1 MFLLYTLNIMILNWI
16 SRCQV
21 YSIDN
26 RKGDYFAPIWL
37 VMIVLPRVEPTTTE
51 IFPHCRWKTYI
62 LNYQMKIK
70 LEKLS
75 FQENYIYWL
84 HSRCKMNYPRKFR
97 IHSNQ
102 SLKQLN
108 KCSISLNNP
117 FPMTIFFDFAHNEK
131 KHVMILIWTIFFSYF
146 KILFWLF
153 EMLVKKKKNC
163 SVVSGENGLNQTK
176 L

>member
-26 RKGDYFAPIWL
+26 RKGDNFAPIWL

-131 KHVMILIWTIFFSYF
+131 KTCHDSDLNHFLFLLQNIILI
-146 KILFWLF
+146 FWDAC
-153 EMLVKKKKNC
+153 KKEKKLQC
-163 SVVSGENGLNQTK
+163 C
-176 L
+176 